1 MKVSYD
7 ADAAK
12 KGMSLQ
18 ELQQVVQ
25 RAVGLAE
32 SNQTPLEDCKVTVF
46 VNFGGGI
53 KQLIAEV

>member
-7 ADAAK
+7 AEAAK
-12 KGMSLQ
+12 KGMSLA
-18 ELQQVVQ
+18 ELQTVVN

-32 SNQTPLEDCKVTVF
+32 TNGQSLDDCKVTVF